1 MMVLQ
6 IHNPFTVERDS
17 MLSTHKLSGAEHNA
31 MHFGAADFIL
41 GYLTIIMFLLKRDIT
56 SLETRV
62 MKSACFCMCHTN
74 APYGYTEDNYNFF
87 HSSPRIIVECTFGEI
102 DLRASP
108 IIYCCFKYSKSFASA
123 VLTAVL
129 CTILSLSS
137 SYYTNPLQSKQPM
150 SKHC

>member
-62 MKSACFCMCHTN
+62 MKS
-74 APYGYTEDNYNFF
+74 EDNYNFF

-123 VLTAVL
+123 VLTAIL
-129 CTILSLSS
+129 HTILSLSS